1 MTQSTQTSGL
11 GLTLSLLLMLTACS
25 EPQTSHQPIS
35 MGKLMG
41 PAQNNDQTEGDATYT
56 QVDKNRAIVFP
67 QDHLSHPDFR
77 QEWWYLTANL
87 ETAQGEKLGLQ
98 WTQFRIALTPEN
110 STEMP

>member
-1 MTQSTQTSGL
+1 MIQLTRTIGL
-11 GLTLSLLLMLTACS
+11 GLNLGLILMLSACS
-25 EPQTSHQPIS
+25 EPQTSHQSIS

-41 PAQNNDQTEGDATYT
+41 PAQKNDQTEDDATYT

-87 ETAQGEKLGLQ
+87 ETAQGEKLRLQ
-98 WTQFRIALTPEN
+98 
-110 STEMP
+110 